1 MGYTHGWLDDNRRYH
16 VAVGDCL
23 WNIALDYMGDGRRYP
38 EIKTANGLSGNV
50 IYPNQ
55 VFNIPGVTPGYGGA
69 PAPAPAT
76 PPADQQTPN
85 ITWFTLEAGSQRKM
99 QAIWTQANNKFK
111 IRWEIWDSS
120 GHLWMESE
128 ETPTFTDQQK
138 AAEHTFQ
145 EYNDR
150 FKCRFSVRAIND
162 DGSDKSPWAYKEYD
176 FRDNPPDLP
185 PSPEIEI
192 DNNDTLTVT
201 FENIP
206 ENQGIEAIE
215 VALYQDNT
223 TKYDTFIVTVNSE
236 TRYASHQSKVDPGH
250 YYNCRAR
257 SIRYTLADG
266 SRKEEGIYGG
276 WTDYTSNVQSSPIAP
291 EEITI
296 LTAKKLVEQG
306 VTSYGVN
313 IEWIPVVAAK
323 TYTVQWTTNPEYF
336 DTGSS
341 EVHSQTTNEGDGPK
355 LLITDIEVGHE
366 YYFRVG
372 SNNDK
377 GSSLNWTPI
386 KSVKL
391 GSRPSAPTTWSN
403 TTSNIAGEDLN
414 LYWTHNA
421 TDGSLEVQARL
432 YLKITY
438 PAASGK
444 QPMEEIKTINN
455 TRQDDDPN
463 RISSYTINTSDPEWA
478 LVELNQ
484 GCIINWKVQT
494 VGVGSEFSEWSTER
508 EVTIYTRP
516 TLTLDIKNKY
526 NESIVDI
533 FEFPFYISL
542 LATPQTQTPISYYI
556 EVVSNNAYE
565 TIDEVGNVKTV
576 NIGDV
581 IYSKFVD
588 PDINAW
594 SLLAYMTPG
603 DIDLQSG
610 FSYTARAVVSMNSG
624 LIAESEQDFSTEF
637 TTSNYDIYA
646 DISINKETLEASIK
660 PYAKEWYYVDDE
672 PHTRDAVN
680 CILAVY
686 RREYDG
692 TFTEIAKEV
701 PNGENIFV
709 TDPHPS
715 LDYAR
720 YRVVVRS
727 EDNGTISF
735 RDIEAVKV
743 GEPSVVIQ
751 WAEQWTRFETES
763 SEEPIEPAW
772 SGSMIRIPYN
782 IDTSESNSKDVS
794 LIEYVGRSHPVSYYG
809 TQLGESSNWKV
820 DIPAYDKETLYNIRR
835 LARWTGDV
843 YVREPSGVG
852 YWANI
857 SVSYSTTHKATT
869 IPISFSIKRVEGGV

>member
-1 MGYTHGWLDDNRRYH
+1 MGYTHGWLDGNKRYH
-16 VAVGDCL
+16 VVAGDCL

-128 ETPTFTDQQK
+128 ETPSFTDQQK

-176 FRDNPPDLP
+176 FRDNPPALP
-185 PSPEIEI
+185 PSPSVEI

-291 EEITI
+291 EEITV
-296 LTAKKLVEQG
+296 LAAKKIVEQG

-313 IEWIPVVAAK
+313 IEWTPVVAAK
-323 TYTVQWTTNPEYF
+323 TYTVQWTTNPDYF

-377 GSSLNWTPI
+377 GSSLTWTPI

-432 YLKITY
+432 YLKIIY
-438 PAASGK
+438 PDTTHA
-444 QPMEEIKTINN
+444 PMEIIKTINN

-463 RISSYTINTSDPEWA
+463 RISSYTINTSEPEWA

-484 GCIINWKVQT
+484 GCIIKWKVQT

-556 EVVSNNAYE
+556 EIVSNNSYE
-565 TIDEVGNVKTV
+565 TVDDVGNVKSV
-576 NIGDV
+576 NVGDV

-603 DIDLQSG
+603 DVDLQSG

-624 LIAESEQDFSTEF
+624 LLAESEQTFSTEF

-646 DISINKETLEASIK
+646 DININKETLEASIK

-672 PHTRDAVN
+672 PYTRDAVN

-809 TQLGESSNWKV
+809 TQLGESSSWKV